1 MGYLDFKGLVKKV
14 DLKADGDVNILLT
27 VAGEELRGKIEWL
40 HEMIGDKVTASLDS
54 AVVNYNI
61 EINAR
66 TEKPIKTYRVDNGV
80 VSEVKPEG
88 EQLSMD
94 LGLLKEKIEI
104 KQQPAEIE
112 LSIIEEF
119 ILSGLAPTYE
129 DLDYDFVSFSQ
140 RLAGGE
146 TYMKL
151 ASELGIS
158 SGKIVEKIDEY
169 RKRVAPSAAAWH
181 EWMESQGVAPSAAAE
196 PVPVSE
202 EGNAGEADSI
212 EGKSEGSK
220 SAQEG
225 NGDGDGFTPEWES
238 GSSQSAGDSVNGS
251 DQDHIDPAGSED
263 VDKEELDAFILA
275 DRPIFAEVEYNGQ
288 PVPFPDLLEK
298 RLKENKVWREIANEN
313 GMTSG
318 QLSSRYNVYRKL
330 AAKKMK
336 DGGGAA

>member
-14 DLKADGDVNILLT
+14 DLKADGDVNILLI
-27 VAGEELRGKIEWL
+27 VSGEELRGKIEWL

-88 EQLSMD
+88 EQLAMD
-94 LGLLKEKIEI
+94 LGLPAEKIEI

-112 LSIIEEF
+112 LAIIEEF
-119 ILSGLAPTYE
+119 IQSGLAPTFE
-129 DLDYDFVSFSQ
+129 DLDYDFVAFSL

-146 TYMKL
+146 TYMKI

-181 EWMESQGVAPSAAAE
+181 EWMQSQGVAPSAAAE
-196 PVPVSE
+196 PAPVTEDGGSAEGVVGDIVIE
-202 EGNAGEADSI
+202 EADGAVQEGGDDGFAPEWDAEGSQPAGDPAGEAD
-212 EGKSEGSK
+212 
-220 SAQEG
+220 Q
-225 NGDGDGFTPEWES
+225 
-238 GSSQSAGDSVNGS
+238 
-251 DQDHIDPAGSED
+251 DPADPNDSEE
-263 VDKEELDAFILA
+263 VNKEELEEFILKE
-275 DRPIFAEVEYNGQ
+275 RPIFPEIEHQGQ
-288 PVPFPDLLEK
+288 PIPFPDLIEK
-298 RLKENKVWREIANEN
+298 RAKEDKTWLEIAVSQ
-313 GMTSG
+313 GMTKG
-318 QLSSRYNVYRKL
+318 QFQARYNAYKKL

-336 DGGGAA
+336 GGGGAA

>member
-14 DLKADGDVNILLT
+14 DLKSDGDVNILLV
-27 VAGEELRGKIEWL
+27 VAGEDLRGKIEWL

-88 EQLSMD
+88 EQLAMD
-94 LGLLKEKIEI
+94 LGLPAEKIEI
-104 KQQPAEIE
+104 KQMPAEIE
-112 LSIIEEF
+112 LAIIEEF
-119 ILSGLAPTYE
+119 IQSGLAPTFE
-129 DLDYDFVSFSQ
+129 DLDYDFVAFSL
-140 RLAGGE
+140 RLASGE

-181 EWMESQGVAPSAAAE
+181 EWMQSQGVAPSAAAW
-196 PVPVSE
+196 PAPTSE
-202 EGNAGEADSI
+202 EDGSTEGEAGDIVI
-212 EGKSEGSK
+212 EEGDGPGQGS
-220 SAQEG
+220 
-225 NGDGDGFTPEWES
+225 DGDGFVPNWE
-238 GSSQSAGDSVNGS
+238 GGS
-251 DQDHIDPAGSED
+251 DQGTSDPSGAAGQDPADPAESDE
-263 VDKEELDAFILA
+263 VNKEELEEYILKE
-275 DRPIFAEVEYNGQ
+275 RPIFPEIEHQGQ
-288 PVPFPDLLEK
+288 PIPFPDLIEK
-298 RLKENKVWREIANEN
+298 RAKEDKTWLEIAVSQ
-313 GMTSG
+313 GMTKG
-318 QLSSRYNVYRKL
+318 QFQARFSAYKKL

-336 DGGGAA
+336 GGGGAA

>member
-14 DLKADGDVNILLT
+14 DLKADGDVNILLV
-27 VAGEELRGKIEWL
+27 VAGEDLRGKIEWL

-88 EQLSMD
+88 EQLAMD
-94 LGLLKEKIEI
+94 LGLPAEKIEI
-104 KQQPAEIE
+104 KQLPAEIE
-112 LSIIEEF
+112 LAIIEEF
-119 ILSGLAPTYE
+119 IQSGLAPTFE
-129 DLDYDFVSFSQ
+129 DLDYDFVAFSL

-146 TYMKL
+146 TYMKI

-181 EWMESQGVAPSAAAE
+181 EWMQSQGVAPSAAAE
-196 PVPVSE
+196 AAPVTEDGGSA
-202 EGNAGEADSI
+202 EGEDGDIVIEEADGPVQDG
-212 EGKSEGSK
+212 E
-220 SAQEG
+220 
-225 NGDGDGFTPEWES
+225 GDGFVPEWDAE
-238 GSSQSAGDSVNGS
+238 GGQPGG
-251 DQDHIDPAGSED
+251 DPAGEPGQD
-263 VDKEELDAFILA
+263 PADPTDAEEVDKDELDAFILKE
-275 DRPIFAEVEYNGQ
+275 RPIFPEIEHQGQ
-288 PVPFPDLLEK
+288 PIPFPELIEK
-298 RLKENKVWREIANEN
+298 RAKEDKTWLEIAVSQ
-313 GMTSG
+313 GMTKG
-318 QLSSRYNVYRKL
+318 QFQGKFSAYKKL

-336 DGGGAA
+336 GGGGAA

>member
-14 DLKADGDVNILLT
+14 DLKADGDVNILLC
-27 VAGEELRGKIEWL
+27 VSGEELRGKIEWL
-40 HEMIGDKVTASLDS
+40 HEMIGDKVMASFDS
-54 AVVNYNI
+54 TVVNYNI
-61 EINAR
+61 DINAR

-94 LGLLKEKIEI
+94 LGLPAEKVEI
-104 KQQPAEIE
+104 KQRPAEID
-112 LSIIEEF
+112 LSVIEEF
-119 ILSGLAPTYE
+119 IQSGLAPTFE
-129 DLDYDFVSFSQ
+129 DLDYDFISFSN
-140 RLAGGE
+140 RLANGE
-146 TYMKL
+146 TYMKI

-181 EWMESQGVAPSAAAE
+181 EWMQSQGVAPSAAAE
-196 PVPVSE
+196 AVPVAEDDGSAKSESGDIVIEEVDGSIQDE
-202 EGNAGEADSI
+202 EG
-212 EGKSEGSK
+212 K
-220 SAQEG
+220 
-225 NGDGDGFTPEWES
+225 GFTPDWQSDS
-238 GSSQSAGDSVNGS
+238 GQSEGDS
-251 DQDHIDPAGSED
+251 AGSEGQLSSDEDEADD
-263 VDKEELDAFILA
+263 VDKEQLDAFILA
-275 DRPIFAEVEYNGQ
+275 ERPIFAEVEYNGQ

-336 DGGGAA
+336 SGGGAA

>member
-14 DLKADGDVNILLT
+14 DLKADGDVNILLC
-27 VAGEELRGKIEWL
+27 VSGEELRGKIEWL
-40 HEMIGDKVTASLDS
+40 HEMIGDKVTASFDS
-54 AVVNYNI
+54 TVVNYNI

-66 TEKPIKTYRVDNGV
+66 TEKPIRTYKVDNGI

-94 LGLLKEKIEI
+94 LGLPAEKIEI
-104 KQQPAEIE
+104 KQQPAEID
-112 LSIIEEF
+112 LSVIEEF
-119 ILSGLAPTYE
+119 IQSGLAPTYE
-129 DLDYDFVSFSQ
+129 DLDYDFVSFSN
-140 RLAGGE
+140 RLASGE
-146 TYMKL
+146 TYMKI

-181 EWMESQGVAPSAAAE
+181 EWMQSQGVAPSAAAE
-196 PVPVSE
+196 VAPVTEDGGSAEDESGDIVIEEVDGSIQNE
-202 EGNAGEADSI
+202 EGN
-212 EGKSEGSK
+212 
-220 SAQEG
+220 
-225 NGDGDGFTPEWES
+225 GFTPDWES
-238 GSSQSAGDSVNGS
+238 DSGRPAG
-251 DQDHIDPAGSED
+251 DPAGSEGQPSSEED
-263 VDKEELDAFILA
+263 EADEVDKEQLDAFILA
-275 DRPIFAEVEYNGQ
+275 ERPIFAEVEYNGQ

-336 DGGGAA
+336 SSGGAA

>member
-1 MGYLDFKGLVKKV
+1 MVKKV
-14 DLKADGDVNILLT
+14 DLKADGDVNILL
-27 VAGEELRGKIEWL
+27 VVSGEELRGKIEWL

-88 EQLSMD
+88 EQLAMD
-94 LGLLKEKIEI
+94 LGLPAEKIEI

-112 LSIIEEF
+112 LAIIEEF
-119 ILSGLAPTYE
+119 IQSGLAPTFE
-129 DLDYDFVSFSQ
+129 DLDYDFVAFSL

-146 TYMKL
+146 TYMKI

-181 EWMESQGVAPSAAAE
+181 EWMQSQGVAPSAAAE
-196 PVPVSE
+196 AAPVTEDGGSSE
-202 EGNAGEADSI
+202 GEDGDIVIEEADGPVQDG
-212 EGKSEGSK
+212 E
-220 SAQEG
+220 
-225 NGDGDGFTPEWES
+225 GDGFVPEWE
-238 GSSQSAGDSVNGS
+238 AGDGQTAGNSVDSTGQPPA
-251 DQDHIDPAGSED
+251 DQDDSED
-263 VDKEELDAFILA
+263 VDKERLDAFILA
-275 DRPIFAEVEYNGQ
+275 DRPIFPEVEYNGQ

-298 RLKENKVWREIANEN
+298 RIKENKVWREIANEN

-336 DGGGAA
+336 GGGGAA